1 VRCFLGASSGNK
13 RTKSLSSCAPVRRQ
27 QYEATLQQLR
37 ATPSGASTSHAATA
51 IGAAV
56 LDAED
61 ALQSIELEEATL
73 DLDDDDLEDDG
84 GSGGTFSPGAHSP
97 PLPPFQAV
105 PQSSGPPSS
114 PPPSSS
120 DSNGSSSSSSDD
132 DDHSSESSASGSG
145 GDPSDSDDPG
155 DPDDED
161 VVGEIG
167 VEHPHLAQPAYANS
181 PHTLKASLLLI
192 LKHCMDNKLSMTAL
206 EHLLQVLA
214 FLLPQPN
221 RIPRSK
227 YKLFQLLG
235 IDVER
240 YERHVCDH
248 DCHVYQPLDPSEYE
262 LHQNDACPEC
272 QRPRFKRIGAT
283 LTPVKKFYA
292 ISLQEQVAL
301 LKRNPEFDQSAAFMW
316 QDIQSGTAD
325 CYTSFWGGTLAE
337 PYVAKMAAGL
347 DDFMRILVFSLGLDG
362 VQVFGHGYY
371 EVWPVGL
378 RLWNLHPQERGKKDF
393 IILAALVPGPKA
405 PKKLSPYLEPLLSE
419 MNRSHHH
426 DGLRTWNES
435 KGAEERLQFCLATT
449 QQDMPALAKSSE
461 HIGPSGRCN
470 CHRCRRPAEPNAGT
484 IPFFS
489 HYYFSV
495 FFFSSLLKT
504 NPLPANLRRY
514 WPGQVPRGLRGW
526 KRFHSCQEDRRGRQ
540 RALGKC
546 RRRYRAG
553 NRVRYQEA
561 QPPGHDASRFR
572 HRLWPHDRALSQ
584 PPDCKF
590 SVLSQKRLRVNS
602 TILLPLELPQ
612 NLLEAVHLQEAQA
625 RYSAAGVRDARRPP
639 THLQPENFQCCCHT
653 RYGPAAQGPVH
664 PENERCCLVLDAL

>member
-1 VRCFLGASSGNK
+1 
-13 RTKSLSSCAPVRRQ
+13 
-27 QYEATLQQLR
+27 
-37 ATPSGASTSHAATA
+37 
-51 IGAAV
+51 
-56 LDAED
+56 
-61 ALQSIELEEATL
+61 
-73 DLDDDDLEDDG
+73 
-84 GSGGTFSPGAHSP
+84 
-97 PLPPFQAV
+97 
-105 PQSSGPPSS
+105 
-114 PPPSSS
+114 
-120 DSNGSSSSSSDD
+120 
-132 DDHSSESSASGSG
+132 
-145 GDPSDSDDPG
+145 
-155 DPDDED
+155 
-161 VVGEIG
+161 

-325 CYTSFWGGTLAE
+325 CYTSFLGGTLAE

-378 RLWNLHPQERGKKDF
+378 RLWNLHPP
-393 IILAALVPGPKA
+393 L
-405 PKKLSPYLEPLLSE
+405 YLDQRP
-419 MNRSHHH
+419 R
-426 DGLRTWNES
+426 
-435 KGAEERLQFCLATT
+435 
-449 QQDMPALAKSSE
+449 KS
-461 HIGPSGRCN
+461 
-470 CHRCRRPAEPNAGT
+470 
-484 IPFFS
+484 F
-489 HYYFSV
+489 
-495 FFFSSLLKT
+495 
-504 NPLPANLRRY
+504 
-514 WPGQVPRGLRGW
+514 
-526 KRFHSCQEDRRGRQ
+526 
-540 RALGKC
+540 
-546 RRRYRAG
+546 
-553 NRVRYQEA
+553 
-561 QPPGHDASRFR
+561 
-572 HRLWPHDRALSQ
+572 
-584 PPDCKF
+584 
-590 SVLSQKRLRVNS
+590 
-602 TILLPLELPQ
+602 
-612 NLLEAVHLQEAQA
+612 
-625 RYSAAGVRDARRPP
+625 PP
-639 THLQPENFQCCCHT
+639 TWSHFLA
-653 RYGPAAQGPVH
+653 R
-664 PENERCCLVLDAL
+664 